1 MRSNVRIERVFL
13 LDHRLERDR
22 FEQLST
28 ADKKAYLEQHHCPV
42 SVSPGVALALKQAD
56 IIIYSAGTQHSSLY
70 PTYMAGGLASI
81 IADNGSA
88 CKVFVTNIGADY
100 ETPSY
105 KASDYLHGAYRYLTL

>member
-1 MRSNVRIERVFL
+1 MSNYQRPTRKLILNSIIAQF
-13 LDHRLERDR
+13 
-22 FEQLST
+22 
-28 ADKKAYLEQHHCPV
+28 

-88 CKVFVTNIGADY
+88 QK
-100 ETPSY
+100 
-105 KASDYLHGAYRYLTL
+105 YLLQILVPITKLQVIRLLTICMVHIAI